1 MTRPGHGGADDERFD
16 AVVLAGGRAS
26 RLGGVPKPTLVVEGA
41 TLLDHALAACTDAA
55 RTVVV
60 GPEPTPASAR
70 VAPAAVPDVVH
81 AREEP
86 PYGGPVAG
94 IDAGLRALERGR
106 AAGTPPPWV
115 LVLAVD
121 VPRAGTAVPLLRAAL
136 ADAEDA
142 PDGAHLVRDG
152 RDQWLVGLYRHAA
165 LRAAL
170 DATAG
175 DGGLH
180 GASVRRLMTHLAC
193 VAVPDTDGLSVDV
206 DTWDDVR
213 RLTVE
218 VHDDVDDVD
227 RVDEP

>member
-1 MTRPGHGGADDERFD
+1 MTGAPPGRADDDRFD

-41 TLLDHALAACTDAA
+41 TLLDHALAACAGAA
-55 RTVVV
+55 HTVVV
-60 GPEPTPASAR
+60 GPEPTPVSAR
-70 VAPAAVPDVVH
+70 VAPAAAPDVVH

-94 IDAGLRALERGR
+94 IDAGLRALTRGR
-106 AAGTPPPWV
+106 TDGPPAPWV

-121 VPRAGTAVPLLRAAL
+121 VPRAGAAVPLLRTAL
-136 ADAEDA
+136 AGAGDA

-152 RDQWLVGLYRHAA
+152 RDQWLVGVYRHDA

-170 DATAG
+170 DATA
-175 DGGLH
+175 DDDGLH
-180 GASVRRLMTHLAC
+180 GASVRRLMAHLAC
-193 VAVPDTDGLSVDV
+193 VAVPDADGLSVDV

-218 VHDDVDDVD
+218 THDGVD